1 MNEYKSDLVTDLK
14 SLRYSAKYLGA
25 AIADSVEAFLI
36 ALRDVAEAQKGM
48 TNLACEA
55 GLNRENL
62 YRAFSEQ
69 GNPRLRNLKAVLDS
83 IGLQIEFKPGGGA
96 LRRRTSERSQSKS
109 RRPAAKRRG

>member
-1 MNEYKSDLVTDLK
+1 MNEYRSDLLSDLK
-14 SLRYSAKYLGA
+14 SRRYCAKYLRA
-25 AIADSVEAFLI
+25 AIADSVEAFLV

-55 GLNRENL
+55 GVNRENL
-62 YRAFSEQ
+62 YRTFSEQ

-83 IGLQIEFKPGGGA
+83 IGLQIDFKPDSGSG
-96 LRRRTSERSQSKS
+96 RRRRSDRNQSES